1 MKRPSSRPSN
11 PLGMHRVNPSLRLSA
26 LALLVLLGAC
36 SGGSNSPTTGT
47 APAPASPTAP
57 ARGCEGSCV
66 NADSR
71 LSVADVEIVLAR
83 AIAEARRRS
92 AAATIAVTDRVGNV
106 LAVYR
111 MRDASATVKVSSTRG
126 VQGGLESLSVPS
138 ELAAISKAVTGAF
151 LSSEGNAFSTR
162 TAGQIVQEHFLPR
175 EFGAPSGPLYG
186 VQFSQLLCSDLNVV
200 PAPVLQ
206 ILGVAGNR
214 TVGPKPA
221 PLGLSAD
228 PGGFPL
234 YKGGTVVGGIGVSAD
249 PLYSIDLDIFDRD
262 NDLDE
267 AIAMAGTFGFG
278 APVDRRGEAITADG
292 RSFRFSDIEYSQLQ
306 SNPEQAPAFGS
317 LTAADGSLIA
327 AFGFTA
333 ATISAGTAFTTA
345 ASGYVADTA
354 DYPGLDAFVLVDPA
368 GQPRFRPRAGTDGA
382 GALTA
387 AESRAIVSEALRLAN
402 RMRAQIRQPASTPVR
417 VTISVVDSRGEVLA
431 LARTRDAPIFGTDV
445 SLQKARTATFFSGN
459 FAASEL
465 EALSRPTLPIRDYV
479 RDARSFFGRPTFLG
493 DGALAISPRAFGN
506 VARPYFP
513 DGIVGAPR
521 GPFSTPFERW
531 SPFAVGL
538 QLDLLL
544 PDLGEI
550 LAGYAA
556 SDLGRIATA
565 IGDGCTGNPRLKN
578 GIQIFPGGVPIY
590 RGNQLIGAV
599 GVSGDGIDQDDMISF
614 LGLANAGRA
623 LGTGFGNAPQAIRA
637 DQLTPNG
644 VRLRY
649 VQCPQ
654 APFID
659 STEQN
664 ACAGI

>member
-1 MKRPSSRPSN
+1 MISRI
-11 PLGMHRVNPSLRLSA
+11 RRLPTVVLL
-26 LALLVLLGAC
+26 LALGAC

-47 APAPASPTAP
+47 APPPANP
-57 ARGCEGSCV
+57 ATPSRGCDGSCV
-66 NADSR
+66 TADSA
-71 LSVADVEIVLAR
+71 LTVSDVQTVLAR
-83 AIAEARRRS
+83 AIAEARGRG
-92 AAATIAVTDRVGNV
+92 AAATIAVVDRVGNT
-106 LAVYR
+106 LAIYR
-111 MRDASATVKVSSTRG
+111 MRDGRASVSISSTRG
-126 VQGGLESLSVPS
+126 VTGGLESAVVPS

-200 PAPVLQ
+200 PAPVLSA
-206 ILGVAGNR
+206 LGVAGNR

-234 YKGGTVVGGIGVSAD
+234 YKGGTVVGGIGVTAD

-262 NDLDE
+262 EDLDE
-267 AIAMAGTFGFG
+267 AIAMAGTFGYG
-278 APVDRRGEAITADG
+278 APVDRRGDAITADG
-292 RSFRFSDIEYSQLQ
+292 RTFRFSDIDFAQLR
-306 SNPEQAPAFGS
+306 SNPEQAPAFTS
-317 LTAADGSLIA
+317 LGATDGALIP
-327 AFGFTA
+327 AFGFA
-333 ATISAGTAFTTA
+333 PASISAGTVFTTP
-345 ASGYVADTA
+345 ASGYVADTT

-368 GQPRFRPRAGTDGA
+368 GQPRFRPRAGTDGT

-417 VTISVVDSRGEVLA
+417 VTISVVDSRGEILA

-445 SLQKARTATFFSGN
+445 SLQKARTAAFFSGS
-459 FAASEL
+459 FAATEL
-465 EALSRPTLPIRDYV
+465 EALSRPTLPIRNYV
-479 RDARSFFGRPTFLG
+479 RDARSFFGQPTFLT
-493 DGALAISPRAFGN
+493 GAVAISPRAIGN
-506 VARPYFP
+506 IARPYFP
-513 DGIVGAPR
+513 DGIVGTSP
-521 GPFSTPFERW
+521 GPFSPPFERW

-544 PDLGEI
+544 PDIGEI

-556 SDLGRIATA
+556 NDLGRIAAA

-599 GVSGDGIDQDDMISF
+599 GVSGDGIDQDDMVSF

-623 LGTGFGNAPQAIRA
+623 LGTGFGNAPAAIRA
-637 DQLTPNG
+637 DQLTAG
-644 VRLRY
+644 GSRLRY

>member
-1 MKRPSSRPSN
+1 M
-11 PLGMHRVNPSLRLSA
+11 NPSLQRLPA
-26 LALLVLLGAC
+26 LALLALLAAC

-47 APAPASPTAP
+47 APAPPSPAAP
-57 ARGCEGSCV
+57 RGCEGSCV
-66 NADSR
+66 TADSA
-71 LSVADVEIVLAR
+71 LSVGDVQTVLAR
-83 AIAEARRRS
+83 AIGEARRRGAS
-92 AAATIAVTDRVGNV
+92 ATIAVVDRVGNV

-111 MRDASATVKVSSTRG
+111 MRDARGTVTVSSTRG
-126 VQGGLESLSVPS
+126 VQGGLESAIVPS

-200 PAPVLQ
+200 PGPVLE

-234 YKGGTVVGGIGVSAD
+234 YKGGTVVGGIGVAAD
-249 PLYSIDLDIFDRD
+249 PLYSLDLDIFDRD

-267 AIAMAGTFGFG
+267 AIAMAGTFGYG
-278 APVDRRGEAITADG
+278 APVDRRGEAIAVDG
-292 RSFRFSDIEYSQLQ
+292 RTFRFSDIEYAQLQ
-306 SNPEQAPAFGS
+306 SNPEQAPAFAS
-317 LTAADGSLIA
+317 LGAADGALIP

-333 ATISAGTAFTTA
+333 GPITAGTAFTTA
-345 ASGYVADTA
+345 ASGYVADTL

-387 AESRAIVSEALRLAN
+387 AESRSIVSEALRLAN

-417 VTISVVDSRGEVLA
+417 VTISVVDSRGEIVA

-445 SLQKARTATFFSGN
+445 SLQKARTAAFFSGN
-459 FAASEL
+459 FAAAEL

-493 DGALAISPRAFGN
+493 DGAFAITPRAFGN

-513 DGIVGAPR
+513 DGIVGSPR
-521 GPFSTPFERW
+521 GPFSNPFDRW
-531 SPFAVGL
+531 SPFTVGL

-544 PDLGEI
+544 PDIGEI

-556 SDLGRIATA
+556 NDLGRIATA

-599 GVSGDGIDQDDMISF
+599 GVSGDGIDQDDMIAF
-614 LGLANAGRA
+614 LGLANAGRV
-623 LGTGFGNAPQAIRA
+623 TGSFGNAPPAIRA